1 MRENAGGLF
10 QVRDITCG
18 CGRRLRVPVLGDV
31 YSLVREGIEA
41 EQREESELLLKF
53 ALDEIERLRA
63 ALTKANAQ
71 AERFEREWY
80 LRGDEIEQLRAD
92 AERYRW
98 LRGGPDVP
106 SYSSRWP
113 RWEVR
118 YWDGRYWQTMFAEDL
133 DATIDAAMKEQE
145 EK

>member
-41 EQREESELLLKF
+41 EKREESELLLKF

-63 ALTKANAQ
+63 
-71 AERFEREWY
+71 
-80 LRGDEIEQLRAD
+80 D

-98 LRGGPDVP
+98 LRNEHQLLDPLCRLVWKFDDDRLCSDWV
-106 SYSSRWP
+106 
-113 RWEVR
+113 EVVNI
-118 YWDGRYWQTMFAEDL
+118 
-133 DATIDAAMKEQE
+133 DADIDAAIEEQ
-145 EK
+145 K

>member
-63 ALTKANAQ
+63 ASRAAQ
-71 AERFEREWY
+71 PVAYWVERRWTDPARDQTWRKY
-80 LRGDEIEQLRAD
+80 IECVSRRD
-92 AERYRW
+92 AETMRTR
-98 LRGGPDVP
+98 LRRPGVTEARIVP
-106 SYSSRWP
+106 LYAGEPEESR
-113 RWEVR
+113 
-118 YWDGRYWQTMFAEDL
+118 
-133 DATIDAAMKEQE
+133 
-145 EK
+145 